1 MGSIVEV
8 VMKLSEEIKR
18 KAVKLHKSRR
28 REGLSSS
35 LTQVQHE
42 LARKEGFQNFKH
54 LKSQEIAS
62 ETAAR
67 KADALNGT
75 SGDPNLLKT
84 LNEDLGIFMMQNGH
98 RGVKA
103 LRPFDKGE
111 RVLFEKPT
119 YWFSLGQDTLGYGLV
134 WGLTGH
140 IALNFPQALNEMLN
154 SGFRPFFKPKLK
166 KNDQQVLKFI
176 ASKTKLSGAEVKLL
190 YQMIATYNLN
200 TPYFEVHPA
209 TRKAYAGERAVICDV
224 FSFINHSCMPNTYR
238 PQHQSMEHF
247 VNQIEE
253 ELIATRRIEEGEEI
267 TWSYGGDL
275 PNELKNRQKSL
286 RKAYGFWCFCTR
298 CNAEKSKPRPKAR

>member
-1 MGSIVEV
+1 
-8 VMKLSEEIKR
+8 MKLSEEIKR

-154 SGFRPFFKPKLK
+154 SGFRWRFYQRGREAHK
-166 KNDQQVLKFI
+166 VLKPHPCRAPRELRSLEQ
-176 ASKTKLSGAEVKLL
+176 ASGS
-190 YQMIATYNLN
+190 Q
-200 TPYFEVHPA
+200 
-209 TRKAYAGERAVICDV
+209 
-224 FSFINHSCMPNTYR
+224 SC
-238 PQHQSMEHF
+238 QSP
-247 VNQIEE
+247 
-253 ELIATRRIEEGEEI
+253 LI
-267 TWSYGGDL
+267 
-275 PNELKNRQKSL
+275 PKS
-286 RKAYGFWCFCTR
+286 
-298 CNAEKSKPRPKAR
+298 SSQS